1 VFFVQRE
8 TQVKANPKIRIE
20 KNGPYVVTGNVP
32 LTEKSIE
39 PKGKGY
45 VYKDQCTF
53 PPKEEYHLCRCGKT
67 KDSPFC
73 DGAHVASGFH
83 STEIASRAPY
93 DERAQ
98 VFVGPGL
105 DLMDDDRCAFGRFC
119 HTRDGN
125 VWELIDKSDNPEYRE
140 EAINAACD
148 CPTGRL
154 VAVDKSGGKFE
165 RDFEPSIDI
174 VQDPEKNVSCG
185 IFVKGS
191 IPLESADGSVYEIQN
206 RYALCRCGASRNVPF
221 CDATHVPMHFRD
233 KR

>member
-1 VFFVQRE
+1 
-8 TQVKANPKIRIE
+8 VKTNPKIRIV

-32 LTEKSIE
+32 LTEKTIE

-45 VYKDQCTF
+45 VYKDQCAF

-73 DGAHVASGFH
+73 DGAHEAFGFH
-83 STEIASRAPY
+83 GTEIASRAPY
-93 DERAQ
+93 AQRAQ
-98 VFVGPGL
+98 VFTGPGL

-119 HTRDGN
+119 HTKDGN
-125 VWELIDKSDNPEYRE
+125 IWELIEKSGDPECRV

-154 VAVDKSGGKFE
+154 VAVDKAGKKIE
-165 RDFEPSIDI
+165 RDYEPSIDI
-174 VQDPEKNVSCG
+174 LQDPEKNVSCG
-185 IFVKGS
+185 IFAKGK
-191 IPLESADGSVYEIQN
+191 IPLESSDGSVYEIQN
-206 RYALCRCGASRNVPF
+206 RYALCRCGASRNMPF
-221 CDATHVPMHFRD
+221 CDASHVSMRFRD

>member
-1 VFFVQRE
+1 M
-8 TQVKANPKIRIE
+8 KANPKIRIV

-45 VYKDQCTF
+45 VYKEVCAF
-53 PPKEEYHLCRCGKT
+53 PREEEYHLCRCGKS

-73 DGAHVASGFH
+73 DGVHATSAFH
-83 STEIASRAPY
+83 GTEIASRAPY
-93 DERAQ
+93 AERAQ
-98 VFVGPGL
+98 VFTGPEL
-105 DLMDDDRCAFGRFC
+105 DLLDDDRCAYGRFC
-119 HTRDGN
+119 HTKDGS
-125 VWELIDKSDNPEYRE
+125 VWELIDKSDNSECRE

-154 VAVDKSGGKFE
+154 VAVDKSGNQFE
-165 RDFEPSIDI
+165 RDDEPSIDI

-185 IFVKGS
+185 IFVKGK